1 MYSYTYLHVHIY
13 VCEQIV
19 IQVTLLC
26 LFFIFCLQ
34 VLKAVRVVLLDVPRQ
49 HKAGLTEK

>member
-13 VCEQIV
+13 VCEQI
-19 IQVTLLC
+19 QVTLLC
-26 LFFIFCLQ
+26 LSFIFCLQ